1 MTEDNPS
8 LRPDEILPPDG
19 TVSDVRRLAKDAIL
33 VLPNLLK
40 LIGRLLK
47 DPRVPRR
54 SKIALGMASAY
65 VVSPID
71 LVPEMI
77 PIVGWLDDLLVI
89 AYALNRFIERAGPE
103 IVEEHWAGEGD
114 VLGWI
119 QEVLGLTSNL
129 VPRKVRAAF
138 DRLVG

>member
-1 MTEDNPS
+1 MTDEKPS
-8 LRPDEILPPDG
+8 VRPDEILPPQS
-19 TVSDVRRLAKDAIL
+19 VPSDVRRLAKDAIL
-33 VLPNLLK
+33 VLPNLLR

-54 SKIALGMASAY
+54 SKIALGLASAY

-71 LVPEMI
+71 LIPETI
-77 PIVGWLDDLLVI
+77 PVIGWLDDVFVL

-103 IVEEHWAGEGD
+103 IVEEFWEGEGD

-129 VPRKVRAAF
+129 VPRRIRTAL
-138 DRLVG
+138 DRLAG

>member
-1 MTEDNPS
+1 MTEDSPS

-19 TVSDVRRLAKDAIL
+19 GTSDVRRLAKDAIL
-33 VLPNLLK
+33 VLPNMLK

-71 LVPEMI
+71 LIPEVI
-77 PIVGWLDDLLVI
+77 PIVGWLDDLLII

-103 IVEEHWAGEGD
+103 IVEEHWEGEGD